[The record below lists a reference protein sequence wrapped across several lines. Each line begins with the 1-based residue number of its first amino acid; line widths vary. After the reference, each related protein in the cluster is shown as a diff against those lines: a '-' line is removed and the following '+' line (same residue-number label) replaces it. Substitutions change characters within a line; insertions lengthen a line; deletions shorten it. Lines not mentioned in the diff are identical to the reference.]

1 MRTVFEEELQR
12 LFIDL
17 TRLGNAANES
27 LHKAIKAFNTR
38 DRDLAHELFSDDLR
52 INAATIDIEQDAF
65 RVIVL
70 QQPVARDLRKVFTVL
85 QASTDIER
93 IADHAV
99 TIARSTIKRDD
110 DSESNEEIDQYINQM
125 AEIISQMINDALE
138 AVSKHDSDAAREIAA
153 RDKEVNE
160 LYRSILR
167 SAAKLMEEDHESVNV
182 GIGYLQIAGS
192 LERMGDYAKNICE
205 RVVYLNT
212 GTIIELG

>member
-1 MRTVFEEELQR
+1 MRTVFEEELQQ

-52 INAATIDIEQDAF
+52 INAATIDIEQDAY

-99 TIARSTIKRDD
+99 SIARSTIRREDE
-110 DSESNEEIDQYINQM
+110 SESHEEIDQYVNKM
-125 AEIISQMINDALE
+125 ADIVSHMLSDALDS
-138 AVSKHDSDAAREIAA
+138 VSKHDSNAAREIAS

-160 LYRSILR
+160 LYKEVIR
-167 SAAKLMEEDHESVNV
+167 SASKLMEENLDTVNT
-182 GIGYLQIAGS
+182 GIGYIQIAGS
-192 LERMGDYAKNICE
+192 LERMGDYSKNICE

-212 GTIIELG
+212 GTIIELD

>member
-1 MRTVFEEELQR
+1 MRTVFEEELQQ
-12 LFIDL
+12 LFVDL

-38 DRDLAHELFSDDLR
+38 DRELAHELFSDDLR
-52 INAATIDIEQDAF
+52 INAATIDIEQAAY

-99 TIARSTIKRDD
+99 SIARETIDRDD
-110 DSESNEEIDQYINQM
+110 SHASNEEIEAIINEM
-125 AEIISQMINDALE
+125 AEIISGMITDALD
-138 AVSKHDSDAAREIAA
+138 AVARRDSDAAREIAS
-153 RDKEVNE
+153 RDKKVNA
-160 LYRSILR
+160 LYRDVLR
-167 SAAKLMEEDHESVNV
+167 SASKSLEESNDSVA
-182 GIGYLQIAGS
+182 IAIAYIQIADS
-192 LERMGDYAKNICE
+192 LERMGDYTKNICE

-212 GTIIELG
+212 GTILELG